1 MAIKVVLVERRDE
14 WGGGR
19 LTSPKDLLTARPVGG
34 LGQTSFLIPGCLIT
48 AQSFPHSTWNVM
60 LPSVTQPVN
69 ETTETR
75 DRKEHFLTL
84 VRHFNNK
91 CVWYFEAYC
100 KAIDADVY
108 NR

>member
-48 AQSFPHSTWNVM
+48 AQFPVV
-60 LPSVTQPVN
+60 L
-69 ETTETR
+69 
-75 DRKEHFLTL
+75 LTL
-84 VRHFNNK
+84 HME
-91 CVWYFEAYC
+91 CYAT
-100 KAIDADVY
+100 
-108 NR
+108 